1 MSIVTRFAPSP
12 TGSLHLGVVRTAIFN
27 YLFSKKNSGKLIL
40 RIEDTDQDR
49 STKDSLNQIIS
60 SLKWLGIDWDEGP
73 FLQSDRLNIYHNYS
87 ELLIDKGLAYKCFMT
102 NEEIEDLK
110 VIAKKE
116 KKIYKYPGV
125 WRNRT
130 DHPDDKNFVVRFKT
144 PELSEI
150 SFNDSLRG
158 NIKISS
164 NNLDDFIIIKSD
176 GFPTYNFASAVD
188 DAEMG
193 VTNIIRGEDHLSNTP
208 KQVLIFKSL
217 EKKVPNFTHVS
228 MILGKDKSKLSKR
241 NGSQSIED
249 FKNNGLMP
257 ISIINYL
264 ARLGWSHGDQEIFT
278 LSEMTSL
285 FELDN
290 LTKSPAIFDEEKL
303 RWVNSQHI
311 KMSNNDELREIIDI
325 EFYSKIDSELAISA
339 AKEKAKDI
347 KSLKEL
353 LSFVEKEYIEINE
366 ELFTTISNI
375 ETRNTIESFLG
386 ELKQLETFDVDEIK
400 NLFNNFLAEKN
411 IKMKAL
417 ALPLR
422 IILTGSK
429 VSPGIFE
436 IFLILGKELSI
447 KRIEKY
453 LKWKS

>member
-110 VIAKKE
+110 VVAKKE

-453 LKWKS
+453 LK

>member
-73 FLQSDRLNIYHNYS
+73 FLQSDRLSIYHNYS

-110 VIAKKE
+110 VVAKKE
-116 KKIYKYPGV
+116 KKIYKYPGI

-130 DHPDDKNFVVRFKT
+130 DHPDDKSFVVRFKT

-311 KMSNNDELREIIDI
+311 KISNNDELREIIDI
-325 EFYSKIDSELAISA
+325 EFYSQIDSELAISA

-347 KSLKEL
+347 KSLKGL

-366 ELFTTISNI
+366 ELFASISNI
-375 ETRNTIESFLG
+375 ETRNTIESFVS
-386 ELKQLETFDVDEIK
+386 ELKELKLSMSMILK
-400 NLFNNFLAEKN
+400 IYL
-411 IKMKAL
+411 
-417 ALPLR
+417 
-422 IILTGSK
+422 IIS
-429 VSPGIFE
+429 SQ
-436 IFLILGKELSI
+436 
-447 KRIEKY
+447 KRI
-453 LKWKS
+453 

>member
-1 MSIVTRFAPSP
+1 
-12 TGSLHLGVVRTAIFN
+12 
-27 YLFSKKNSGKLIL
+27 
-40 RIEDTDQDR
+40 
-49 STKDSLNQIIS
+49 
-60 SLKWLGIDWDEGP
+60 
-73 FLQSDRLNIYHNYS
+73 
-87 ELLIDKGLAYKCFMT
+87 
-102 NEEIEDLK
+102 
-110 VIAKKE
+110 
-116 KKIYKYPGV
+116 
-125 WRNRT
+125 
-130 DHPDDKNFVVRFKT
+130 
-144 PELSEI
+144 
-150 SFNDSLRG
+150 
-158 NIKISS
+158 
-164 NNLDDFIIIKSD
+164 
-176 GFPTYNFASAVD
+176 
-188 DAEMG
+188 
-193 VTNIIRGEDHLSNTP
+193 
-208 KQVLIFKSL
+208 
-217 EKKVPNFTHVS
+217 THVS

-311 KMSNNDELREIIDI
+311 KISNNDELREIIDI
-325 EFYSKIDSELAISA
+325 EFYSQIDSELAISA

-366 ELFTTISNI
+366 ELFASISNI
-375 ETRNTIESFLG
+375 ETRNTIESFVS
-386 ELKQLETFDVDEIK
+386 ELKELETFDVDDIK

-453 LKWKS
+453 LK

>member
-73 FLQSDRLNIYHNYS
+73 FLQSDRLSIYHNYS

-110 VIAKKE
+110 VVAKKE
-116 KKIYKYPGV
+116 KKIYKYPGI

-130 DHPDDKNFVVRFKT
+130 DHPDDKSFVVRFKT

-311 KMSNNDELREIIDI
+311 KISNNDELREIIDI
-325 EFYSKIDSELAISA
+325 EFYSQIDSELAISA

-347 KSLKEL
+347 KSLKGL

-366 ELFTTISNI
+366 ELFASISNI
-375 ETRNTIESFLG
+375 ETRNTIESFVS
-386 ELKQLETFDVDEIK
+386 ELKELETFNVDDIK
-400 NLFNNFLAEKN
+400 NLFNNFLTEKN

-453 LKWKS
+453 LK

>member
-40 RIEDTDQDR
+40 RIEDTDQYR

-73 FLQSDRLNIYHNYS
+73 FLQSDRLSIYHNYS

-110 VIAKKE
+110 VVAKKE
-116 KKIYKYPGV
+116 KKIYKYPGI

-130 DHPDDKNFVVRFKT
+130 DHPDDKSFVVRFKT

-325 EFYSKIDSELAISA
+325 EFYSQIDSELAISA

-366 ELFTTISNI
+366 ELFASISNI
-375 ETRNTIESFLG
+375 ETRNTIESFVS
-386 ELKQLETFDVDEIK
+386 ELKELETFDVDDIK

-453 LKWKS
+453 LK

>member
-73 FLQSDRLNIYHNYS
+73 FLQSDRLSIYHNYS
-87 ELLIDKGLAYKCFMT
+87 KLLIDKGLAYKCFMT

-110 VIAKKE
+110 VVAKKE

-453 LKWKS
+453 LK

>member
-40 RIEDTDQDR
+40 RIEDTDQYR

-73 FLQSDRLNIYHNYS
+73 FLQSDRLSIYHNYS

-110 VIAKKE
+110 VVAKKE
-116 KKIYKYPGV
+116 KKIYKYPGI

-130 DHPDDKNFVVRFKT
+130 DHPDDKSFVVRFKT

-325 EFYSKIDSELAISA
+325 EFYSQIDSELAISA

-366 ELFTTISNI
+366 ELFASISNI
-375 ETRNTIESFLG
+375 ETRNTIESFVS
-386 ELKQLETFDVDEIK
+386 ELKELETFDVDDIK
-400 NLFNNFLAEKN
+400 NLFNNFLTEKN

-453 LKWKS
+453 LK

>member
-73 FLQSDRLNIYHNYS
+73 FLQSDRLSIYHNYS

-110 VIAKKE
+110 VVAKKE
-116 KKIYKYPGV
+116 KKIYKYPGI

-130 DHPDDKNFVVRFKT
+130 DHPDDKSFVVRFKT

-311 KMSNNDELREIIDI
+311 KISNNDELREIIDI
-325 EFYSKIDSELAISA
+325 EFYSQIDSELAISA

-366 ELFTTISNI
+366 ELFASISNI
-375 ETRNTIESFLG
+375 ETRNTIESFVS
-386 ELKQLETFDVDEIK
+386 ELKELETFDVDDIK
-400 NLFNNFLAEKN
+400 NLFN
-411 IKMKAL
+411 KMDDHPK
-417 ALPLR
+417 
-422 IILTGSK
+422 TN
-429 VSPGIFE
+429 
-436 IFLILGKELSI
+436 
-447 KRIEKY
+447 
-453 LKWKS
+453 

>member
-110 VIAKKE
+110 VVAKKE
-116 KKIYKYPGV
+116 KKIYKYPGI

-130 DHPDDKNFVVRFKT
+130 DHPDDKSFVVRFKT

-339 AKEKAKDI
+339 AKDKAKDI

-453 LKWKS
+453 LK

>member
-453 LKWKS
+453 LK

>member
-130 DHPDDKNFVVRFKT
+130 DHPDGKNFVVRFKT

-150 SFNDSLRG
+150 SFKDSLRG

-453 LKWKS
+453 LK

>member
-40 RIEDTDQDR
+40 RIEDTDQYR

-73 FLQSDRLNIYHNYS
+73 FLQSDRLSIYHNYS

-110 VIAKKE
+110 VVAKKE
-116 KKIYKYPGV
+116 KKIYKYPGI

-130 DHPDDKNFVVRFKT
+130 DHPDDKSFVVRFKT

-325 EFYSKIDSELAISA
+325 EFYSQIDSELAISA

-366 ELFTTISNI
+366 ELFASISNI
-375 ETRNTIESFLG
+375 ETRNTIESFVS
-386 ELKQLETFDVDEIK
+386 ELKELETFNVDDIK
-400 NLFNNFLAEKN
+400 NLFNNFLTEKN

-453 LKWKS
+453 LK

>member
-73 FLQSDRLNIYHNYS
+73 FLQSDRLSIYHNYS

-110 VIAKKE
+110 VVAKKE
-116 KKIYKYPGV
+116 KKIYKYPGI

-130 DHPDDKNFVVRFKT
+130 DHPDDKSFVVRFKT

-311 KMSNNDELREIIDI
+311 KISNNDELREIIDI
-325 EFYSKIDSELAISA
+325 EFYSQIDSELAISA

-347 KSLKEL
+347 KSLKGL

-366 ELFTTISNI
+366 ELFASISNI
-375 ETRNTIESFLG
+375 ETRNTIESFVS
-386 ELKQLETFDVDEIK
+386 ELKELETFDVDDIK

-453 LKWKS
+453 LK

>member
-73 FLQSDRLNIYHNYS
+73 FLQSDRLSIYHNYS

-110 VIAKKE
+110 VVAKKE
-116 KKIYKYPGV
+116 KKIYKYPGI

-130 DHPDDKNFVVRFKT
+130 DHPDDKSFVVRFKT

-311 KMSNNDELREIIDI
+311 KISNNDELREIIDI
-325 EFYSKIDSELAISA
+325 EFYSQIDSELAISA

-366 ELFTTISNI
+366 ELFASISNI
-375 ETRNTIESFLG
+375 ETRNTIESFVS
-386 ELKQLETFDVDEIK
+386 ELKELETFDVDDIK

-417 ALPLR
+417 ALRLR

-453 LKWKS
+453 LK

>member
-110 VIAKKE
+110 VVAKKE

-130 DHPDDKNFVVRFKT
+130 DHPNDKNFVVRFKT

-164 NNLDDFIIIKSD
+164 NNLDDFIIMKSD

-453 LKWKS
+453 LK

>member
-73 FLQSDRLNIYHNYS
+73 FLQSDRLSIYHNYS

-110 VIAKKE
+110 VVAKKE
-116 KKIYKYPGV
+116 KKIYKYPGI

-130 DHPDDKNFVVRFKT
+130 DHPDDKSFVVRFKT

-311 KMSNNDELREIIDI
+311 KISNNDELREIIDI
-325 EFYSKIDSELAISA
+325 EFYSQIDSELAISA

-366 ELFTTISNI
+366 ELFASISNI
-375 ETRNTIESFLG
+375 ETRNTIESFVS
-386 ELKQLETFDVDEIK
+386 ELKELETFDVDDIK

>member
-73 FLQSDRLNIYHNYS
+73 FLQSDRLSIYHNYS

-110 VIAKKE
+110 VVAKKE
-116 KKIYKYPGV
+116 KKIYKYPGI

-130 DHPDDKNFVVRFKT
+130 DHPDDKSFVVRFKT

-193 VTNIIRGEDHLSNTP
+193 VTNIIRGEDHLSN
-208 KQVLIFKSL
+208 
-217 EKKVPNFTHVS
+217 
-228 MILGKDKSKLSKR
+228 
-241 NGSQSIED
+241 
-249 FKNNGLMP
+249 
-257 ISIINYL
+257 
-264 ARLGWSHGDQEIFT
+264 
-278 LSEMTSL
+278 
-285 FELDN
+285 
-290 LTKSPAIFDEEKL
+290 
-303 RWVNSQHI
+303 
-311 KMSNNDELREIIDI
+311 
-325 EFYSKIDSELAISA
+325 
-339 AKEKAKDI
+339 
-347 KSLKEL
+347 
-353 LSFVEKEYIEINE
+353 
-366 ELFTTISNI
+366 
-375 ETRNTIESFLG
+375 
-386 ELKQLETFDVDEIK
+386 
-400 NLFNNFLAEKN
+400 
-411 IKMKAL
+411 
-417 ALPLR
+417 
-422 IILTGSK
+422 
-429 VSPGIFE
+429 
-436 IFLILGKELSI
+436 
-447 KRIEKY
+447 
-453 LKWKS
+453 

>member
-130 DHPDDKNFVVRFKT
+130 DHPNDKNFVVRFKT

-164 NNLDDFIIIKSD
+164 NNLDDFIIMKSD

-366 ELFTTISNI
+366 ELFTSISNI
-375 ETRNTIESFLG
+375 ETRNTIESFVG
-386 ELKQLETFDVDEIK
+386 ELKQLKTFDVDEIK

-436 IFLILGKELSI
+436 IFIILGKELSI

-453 LKWKS
+453 LK

>member
-110 VIAKKE
+110 VVAKKE

-130 DHPDDKNFVVRFKT
+130 DHPNDKNFVVRFKT

-164 NNLDDFIIIKSD
+164 NNLDDFIIMKSD

-436 IFLILGKELSI
+436 IFIILGKELSI

-453 LKWKS
+453 LK

>member
-1 MSIVTRFAPSP
+1 MSIVTRFASSP

-73 FLQSDRLNIYHNYS
+73 FLQSDRLSIYHNYS

-110 VIAKKE
+110 VVAKKE
-116 KKIYKYPGV
+116 KKIYKYPGI

-130 DHPDDKNFVVRFKT
+130 DHPDDKSFVVRFKT

-311 KMSNNDELREIIDI
+311 KISNNDELREIIDI
-325 EFYSKIDSELAISA
+325 EFYSQIDSELAISA

-366 ELFTTISNI
+366 ELFASISNI
-375 ETRNTIESFLG
+375 ETRNTIESFVS
-386 ELKQLETFDVDEIK
+386 ELKELETFDVDDIK

-453 LKWKS
+453 LK

>member
-40 RIEDTDQDR
+40 RIEDTDQYR

-73 FLQSDRLNIYHNYS
+73 FLQSDRLSIYHNYS

-110 VIAKKE
+110 VVAKKE
-116 KKIYKYPGV
+116 KKIYKYPGI

-130 DHPDDKNFVVRFKT
+130 DHPDDKSFVVRFKT

-311 KMSNNDELREIIDI
+311 KISNNDELREIIDI
-325 EFYSKIDSELAISA
+325 EFYSQIDSELAISA

-347 KSLKEL
+347 KSLKGL

-366 ELFTTISNI
+366 ELFASISNI
-375 ETRNTIESFLG
+375 ETRNTIESFVS
-386 ELKQLETFDVDEIK
+386 ELKELETFDVDDIK

-453 LKWKS
+453 LK

>member
-73 FLQSDRLNIYHNYS
+73 FLQSDRLSIYHNYS

-110 VIAKKE
+110 VVAKKE
-116 KKIYKYPGV
+116 KKIYKYPGI

-130 DHPDDKNFVVRFKT
+130 DHPDDKSFVVRFKT

-311 KMSNNDELREIIDI
+311 KISNNDELREIIDI
-325 EFYSKIDSELAISA
+325 EFYSQIDSELAISA

-366 ELFTTISNI
+366 ELFASISNI
-375 ETRNTIESFLG
+375 ETRNTIESFVS
-386 ELKQLETFDVDEIK
+386 ELKELETFDVDDIK
-400 NLFNNFLAEKN
+400 NLFNNFLTEKN

-453 LKWKS
+453 LK

>member
-40 RIEDTDQDR
+40 RIEDTDQYR

-73 FLQSDRLNIYHNYS
+73 FLQSDRLSIYHNYS

-110 VIAKKE
+110 VVAKKE
-116 KKIYKYPGV
+116 KKIYKYPGI

-130 DHPDDKNFVVRFKT
+130 DHPDDKSFVVRFKT

-311 KMSNNDELREIIDI
+311 KISNNDELREIIDI
-325 EFYSKIDSELAISA
+325 EFYSQIDSELAISA

-366 ELFTTISNI
+366 ELFASISNI
-375 ETRNTIESFLG
+375 ETRNTIESFVS
-386 ELKQLETFDVDEIK
+386 ELKELETFDVDDIK

-453 LKWKS
+453 LK